1 MAWLTVNGCS
11 KIIKTETVVNNVNFT
26 VEAFQKVAIAG
37 ATGSGKTTLLKMIAG
52 LIQPTSGS
60 IYFNNE
66 KVVGPNYK
74 LLPGHKGIAY
84 LSQHFELRN
93 NYLVHELLE
102 MANKMHSSEANNIYK
117 VCKIEHLL
125 QRKSNE
131 LSGGE
136 KQRIVLA
143 SLLTTAPKL
152 LLLDEPFSNLD
163 MVHKQIMKQVID
175 DIGNQLQIT
184 CMLISH
190 EPTDV
195 LSWADTVLIMQN
207 GQLIQQGNAQQV
219 YTQPINMYAAG
230 LLGLY
235 NLIDTAN
242 AAGFG
247 SLPNNTAI
255 AKQMLLRPE
264 QIRIEPATN
273 IFQKDTVVKITF
285 WGSFYTMDVLVNT
298 QIVTVK
304 VLQHQFEVGNRV
316 VLTVDTKDVYYI

>member
-1 MAWLTVNGCS
+1 MAWLTVKECS

-93 NYLVHELLE
+93 NYFVHELLE
-102 MANKMHSSEANNIYK
+102 MANKMHPSEANNIYK

-143 SLLTTAPKL
+143 SLLSTAPKL

-163 MVHKQIMKQVID
+163 MVHKQIMKQVIV

-247 SLPNNTAI
+247 SLPNNTPM

-285 WGSFYTMDVLVNT
+285 WGSFYTIDVLVNT

-316 VLTVDTKDVYYI
+316 VLTVDAKDVYYL